1 MKFRLHE
8 KIQERRP
15 DSRSKV
21 RVVPDLAVVDDV
33 RRAAAGE
40 CEAWSRLVD
49 RFSGLVWSVA
59 RGQGLDPVDAADVC
73 QTTWLRLAEH
83 LHRVREP
90 DRLGAWLA
98 TTARHESLRTLR
110 CAARQVP
117 VDFDFDLVED
127 DQEDVEAGL
136 LREERDVALWRA
148 FRTLGAPCQALLR
161 VLMADPPPSYAEVS
175 AALGMPVGS
184 IGPCRA
190 RCLERLRASA
200 RTLELVPESRRK
212 VLS

>member
-1 MKFRLHE
+1 MAG
-8 KIQERRP
+8 QG
-15 DSRSKV
+15 
-21 RVVPDLAVVDDV
+21 VVDDV
-33 RRAAAGE
+33 QGAVLGDGA
-40 CEAWSRLVD
+40 AWSRLVD

-59 RGQGLDPVDAADVC
+59 RSHGLDPVDAADVS

-83 LHRVREP
+83 VHQVREP
-90 DRLGAWLA
+90 ERLGAWLA

-117 VDFDFDLVED
+117 VDFDLDLVEQ

-136 LREERDVALWRA
+136 LLEERDASLWRA
-148 FRTLGAPCQALLR
+148 FRSLEAPCQKLLR
-161 VLMADPPPSYAEVS
+161 VLMADPRPTYAEVS

-184 IGPCRA
+184 IGPRRA
-190 RCLERLRASA
+190 RCLEHLRTRA
-200 RTLELVPESRRK
+200 RQVELAPKSGKK